1 MKNNI
6 GLKPCPFCGGKA
18 VIETSNI
25 EYSNYFA
32 RCTNCRIQTQ
42 WYADKKRLV
51 EVWNRRVDK

>member
-1 MKNNI
+1 MKHNI
-6 GLKPCPFCGGKA
+6 ELKHGPFCGGKA

-51 EVWNRRVDK
+51 EVWNRRADR